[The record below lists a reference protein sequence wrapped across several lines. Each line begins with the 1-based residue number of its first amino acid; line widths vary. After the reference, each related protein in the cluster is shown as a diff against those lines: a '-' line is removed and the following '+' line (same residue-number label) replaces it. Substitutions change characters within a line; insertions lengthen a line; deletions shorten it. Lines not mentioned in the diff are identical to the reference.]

1 MTILWTKAGVLPLLI
16 KIYLMLS
23 FFLSIVFKALDKDT
37 DGALSPEEWIKG
49 LSIFLRGTL
58 EEKIECKLKYCIYI

>member
-1 MTILWTKAGVLPLLI
+1 MTDDYFMDKGWCFVTFNQ
-16 KIYLMLS
+16 IYLVLS
-23 FFLSIVFKALDKDT
+23 FLLSIVFKALDKDT

-58 EEKIECKLKYCIYI
+58 EEKIECKLKLV